1 MATTTPLEIPTW
13 NFTIKQNADW
23 SPTLTWRD
31 DNGVP
36 IDLTNYAMKLAIKAF
51 AGSPVSILM
60 LSSSSSSGSRIVLGG
75 TAGTI
80 QLVFAHADTVS
91 IVPVGLPS
99 PASPFTNGP
108 RTYVLGVYD
117 LQYVD
122 PLGDVGYLVQGN
134 PSLNLA
140 ATI

>member
-1 MATTTPLEIPTW
+1 MATTTPLDIPTW

-23 SPTLTWRD
+23 SPTLIWRD
-31 DNGVP
+31 DNGNP

-51 AGSPVSILM
+51 AGSPVSIIELD
-60 LSSSSSSGSRIVLGG
+60 SSSSSGSRIVLGG

-80 QLVFAHADTVS
+80 QLVFAHADTRQ
-91 IVPVGLPS
+91 ITPIGLPLPGS
-99 PASPFTNGP
+99 PLAGGS
-108 RTYVLGVYD
+108 RTYALGVYD

-134 PSLNLA
+134 PSLSLA
-140 ATI
+140 VTI